1 MTKHCVFDRIIDF
14 LRFWLD
20 IPAATYYYRKCN
32 RISISRSPV
41 HNCINP
47 KQEEWKMKT
56 LEALLKELNENV
68 ELKKEFEA
76 AADSDTVAEFL
87 KKQGCDATLEELI
100 DYMKAQQGPKVEL
113 SDEELKEVSG
123 GRDKKCVT
131 LFGKKLC
138 I

>member
-1 MTKHCVFDRIIDF
+1 
-14 LRFWLD
+14 
-20 IPAATYYYRKCN
+20 
-32 RISISRSPV
+32 
-41 HNCINP
+41 
-47 KQEEWKMKT
+47 MKT
-56 LEALLKELNENV
+56 LEALLKEISENE
-68 ELKKEFEA
+68 ELKIKFDA

-87 KKQGCDATLEELI
+87 KNQGCDATLEDLVTHLRAKE
-100 DYMKAQQGPKVEL
+100 GPKAEL